1 MECRGWLLGALH
13 TPSSQ
18 FLARRPTVNNR
29 RSSTKARPSS
39 SSSSK
44 LFSRSSL
51 GRSCGSQGEERSPW
65 PGVNGVSDKK
75 RGNSRRG
82 MWWFLG
88 GKLSY
93 ARMVKI
99 GVHLLQCHTNCSLF
113 CSFNDG
119 GKVLVVEQVQFFW
132 HVHYSVVDWWTSF
145 IFTNHPLCRTSHARS
160 AQCSRPNLIIPILVL
175 PNLFHDPS
183 WTWAQVTPT
192 PYA

>member
-29 RSSTKARPSS
+29 RSSTKTRPSS

-44 LFSRSSL
+44 LFSRPGS
-51 GRSCGSQGEERSPW
+51 GRLCGSRGEERSPW

-99 GVHLLQCHTNCSLF
+99 GVHLLQCHTHCSLF

-119 GKVLVVEQVQFFW
+119 GESTCRGTGPIFLARPLFSGRLVDQFYF
-132 HVHYSVVDWWTSF
+132 YQPPF
-145 IFTNHPLCRTSHARS
+145 CRTSHARS
-160 AQCSRPNLIIPILVL
+160 AQCSRPSLIIQILVL
-175 PNLFHDPS
+175 PNLFHNPS

>member
-51 GRSCGSQGEERSPW
+51 GRSCGSRGEERSPW

-99 GVHLLQCHTNCSLF
+99 GVHLLQCHTKCSLF

-132 HVHYSVVDWWTSF
+132 HVHYSAVVDWWTSF
-145 IFTNHPLCRTSHARS
+145 IFTNHPCFCRTSHTRS
-160 AQCSRPNLIIPILVL
+160 AQI
-175 PNLFHDPS
+175 
-183 WTWAQVTPT
+183 
-192 PYA
+192 

>member
-99 GVHLLQCHTNCSLF
+99 GVHLLQCHTKLQSFLLF
-113 CSFNDG
+113 QRRG
-119 GKVLVVEQVQFFW
+119 GKYLSWNRSNFSGTSTIQWSIGGPVLFLPTTPCVA
-132 HVHYSVVDWWTSF
+132 HHT
-145 IFTNHPLCRTSHARS
+145 R
-160 AQCSRPNLIIPILVL
+160 AQLNALDQI
-175 PNLFHDPS
+175 
-183 WTWAQVTPT
+183 
-192 PYA
+192 

>member
-29 RSSTKARPSS
+29 RSSTKTRPSS

-51 GRSCGSQGEERSPW
+51 GRSCGSRGEERSPW

-99 GVHLLQCHTNCSLF
+99 GVHLLHLSHTLQSFLLF
-113 CSFNDG
+113 QRRGESTCRGTGPIFLARPLFSSG
-119 GKVLVVEQVQFFW
+119 RLVDQFYFYQPPFCVA
-132 HVHYSVVDWWTSF
+132 HHT
-145 IFTNHPLCRTSHARS
+145 R
-160 AQCSRPNLIIPILVL
+160 AQLNALKQ
-175 PNLFHDPS
+175 N
-183 WTWAQVTPT
+183 
-192 PYA
+192 